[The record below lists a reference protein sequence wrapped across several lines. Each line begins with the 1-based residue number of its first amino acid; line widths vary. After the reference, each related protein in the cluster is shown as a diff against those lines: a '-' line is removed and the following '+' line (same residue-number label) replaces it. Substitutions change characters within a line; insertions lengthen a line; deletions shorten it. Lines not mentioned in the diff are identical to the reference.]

1 MSSQNRVAVTHT
13 GLLEFCPDLFLYTVF
28 HTRRIHYLSRSSPTH
43 VCAFIPAPAARVVSS
58 CHLTSAPPD
67 EGSYLLS
74 TSLTPTHYSQF
85 CAWSVRYRVHY
96 RYMSR
101 G

>member
-1 MSSQNRVAVTHT
+1 MVGEGTA
-13 GLLEFCPDLFLYTVF
+13 LFGRSKGPYYHYWFLSLQ
-28 HTRRIHYLSRSSPTH
+28 YLSQSSPTH

-58 CHLTSAPPD
+58 CHLCPD
-67 EGSYLLS
+67 EGSSYCRP
-74 TSLTPTHYSQF
+74 TLTPTHYSQF